1 VVRGYALDSCRSCG
15 VLHVEHR
22 PSPEELKSIYDQLF
36 EEGEYEAHRREFEL
50 LKSGRSV
57 PNFDRQRLLRRAGS
71 VVSGRSLVEI
81 GGGTGTFGLDAKRRG
96 WDYVNYDISEIAVG
110 FCTELGLDARI
121 FSPASPPPL
130 ERGSAD
136 LVVMWE
142 VLEHV
147 WDVKG
152 YLEVIR
158 ASLRPSG
165 LLLLSTPNYGAPVF
179 RERDNWG
186 LLSSPPIHLTFFTRP
201 TLERTLLAGG
211 FGYAKVFSKRLW
223 RPRWT
228 SLASWSR
235 SLRFLLRPEA
245 SEGLYAIA
253 GVEPRS

>member
-1 VVRGYALDSCRSCG
+1 M
-15 VLHVEHR
+15 
-22 PSPEELKSIYDQLF
+22 
-36 EEGEYEAHRREFEL
+36 
-50 LKSGRSV
+50 
-57 PNFDRQRLLRRAGS
+57 LRRVGKM
-71 VVSGRSLVEI
+71 VSGRRLVEI
-81 GGGTGTFGLDAKRRG
+81 GGGTGAFGLDAKRRG

-110 FCTELGLDARI
+110 FCTELGLDART
-121 FSPASPPPL
+121 FTPAGPPPL

-165 LLLLSTPNYGAPVF
+165 LLLLSTPNYDAPVL

-186 LLSSPPIHLTFFTRP
+186 VLSSPPIHLTFFTRP
-201 TLERTLLAGG
+201 TLERTLHACG
-211 FGYAKVFSKRLW
+211 FGCAKVFAKRLW
-223 RPRWT
+223 RPSWT

-235 SLRFLLRPEA
+235 SLRFLLRPDE
-245 SEGLYAIA
+245 SERLYAIA
-253 GVEPRS
+253 GVGARS